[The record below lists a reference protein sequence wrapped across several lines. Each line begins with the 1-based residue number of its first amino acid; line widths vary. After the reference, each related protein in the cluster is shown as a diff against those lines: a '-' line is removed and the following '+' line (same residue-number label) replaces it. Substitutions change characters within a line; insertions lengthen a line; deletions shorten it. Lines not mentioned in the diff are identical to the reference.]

1 MQIQDVQINDRFIE
15 ILKAEGIKTLYPPQ
29 DAAIL
34 AGVLDG
40 KSLVISTPTASGKT
54 LIAEFGI
61 AQALKKGNSA
71 IYVVPLRAL
80 AHEKYME
87 FKKYEQMGYRVRLEM
102 GDLDSGKYRKDSD
115 FDILVTTAE
124 KLDSILRSRQEW
136 FKNVGIL
143 AMDEIHLIAGNRGPV
158 YEIIIAKF
166 NKLFPGLQVLA
177 LSATIGNAKELA
189 EWLNAEV
196 IESEWRPVKLS
207 ERVETGGKFENI
219 KKIVKESISD
229 GGQVL
234 IFVNSR
240 RSAESVAER
249 LGEELGL
256 SGKKSGLKKR
266 KLGLNGG
273 EVRLNGL
280 EMVGS
285 ELKREMLNRNG
296 LKLNRDVLKGNELEL
311 NIEVLKGEGLE
322 LNREMLR
329 GKGSGLNRDGLKEI
343 AGEILDALPTPT
355 KQCKRLVNCV
365 ENGIGFHHAG
375 LLNKQRVLIEDSFR
389 KGRIKVIV
397 ATPTLAFGVNLPS
410 RVVVIRDIK
419 RYGAG
424 VFEYVPVLEYK
435 QWVGRAGRPKFDP
448 VGMAIILA
456 KNKEEEEFLVE
467 KYINGEVEPIV
478 SKLGVEP
485 VLRFHIL
492 AAIAS
497 DFTPTQNAII
507 EFFRTTFFGHQY
519 GLEGFEHR
527 ILNIIDELKNWGFI
541 DEEKGFLIPTR
552 LGKRTSELYIDP
564 QTAHNYISLLKIA
577 ESRHEFSSLGLLEML
592 CDSVEMP
599 LLYVGR
605 KEEGYLWINACK
617 APLLREVDGFDLDVN
632 FLERFKTAKL
642 LNEWIDEVSEDS
654 ILGVYG
660 AGPGILQQRL
670 GIAEWLTYSAS
681 EISKILMLESS
692 FKELK
697 KMEMRIKYGIKEE
710 LIQLVRIRGIGRVR
724 ARKLF
729 NAGFKNIGDLKNADD
744 RKLAEILGSKIAE
757 NVRGEIRQH

>member
-1 MQIQDVQINDRFIE
+1 MQIQDVQINNRFIE
-15 ILKAEGIKTLYPPQ
+15 ILKAEGIGKLYPPQ

-40 KSLVISTPTASGKT
+40 KNLVISTPTASGKT
-54 LIAEFGI
+54 LIAEFAI
-61 AQALKKGNSA
+61 AKLLEKGNSA
-71 IYVVPLRAL
+71 VYVVPLRAL
-80 AHEKYME
+80 AHEKYLE
-87 FKKYEQMGYRVRLEM
+87 FKKYERLGYKVRLEM
-102 GDLDSGKYRKDSD
+102 GDLDSSKYRKRLD

-124 KLDSILRSRQEW
+124 KLDSILRSRGEW

-143 AMDEIHLIAGNRGPV
+143 VMDEIHLIASDRGPV

-166 NKLFPGLQVLA
+166 KKLFPDLQVLA

-189 EWLNAEV
+189 EWLNAKL

-207 ERVETGGKFENI
+207 ERVEIGEKFENI
-219 KKIVKESISD
+219 KKIVKESISG

-249 LGEELGL
+249 LGGELGL
-256 SGKKSGLKKR
+256 TGKKSGLKKR
-266 KLGLNGG
+266 KSGLNMG
-273 EVRLNGL
+273 ELRLKGL
-280 EMVGS
+280 ERGGS
-285 ELKREMLNRNG
+285 ELKREML
-296 LKLNRDVLKGNELEL
+296 KGN
-311 NIEVLKGEGLE
+311 
-322 LNREMLR
+322 
-329 GKGSGLNRDGLKEI
+329 GSGLERGELKEI

-355 KQCKRLVNCV
+355 QQCKRLVKCV

-389 KGRIKVIV
+389 EGKIKVIV

-410 RVVVIRDIK
+410 RVVVIRDMR

-448 VGMAIILA
+448 IGVAISLA
-456 KNKEEEEFLVE
+456 KSEEEGEFLVE

-478 SKLGVEP
+478 SRLGVEP

-492 AAIAS
+492 AAVAS
-497 DFTPTQNAII
+497 NFAPTTNTII
-507 EFFRTTFFGHQY
+507 EFFKTTFFGYQY
-519 GLEGFEHR
+519 GIEGFEHR
-527 ILNIIDELKNWGFI
+527 ILNIIDELKSWGFI
-541 DEEKGFLIPTR
+541 NEEKGFLIPTR
-552 LGKRTSELYIDP
+552 LGKRISELYIDP

-577 ESRHEFSSLGLLEML
+577 ESKHEFSSLGLLEML

-605 KEEGYLWINACK
+605 KEEGYLWLNACK
-617 APLLREVDGFDLDVN
+617 APLLRELDGFDLDVN

-642 LNEWIDEVSEDS
+642 LNDWIGEVSEDS
-654 ILGVYG
+654 ILEAYG

-670 GIAEWLTYSAS
+670 RIAEWLTYSAS
-681 EISKILMLESS
+681 EISKILMLERS

-697 KMEMRIKYGIKEE
+697 KMEIRIKYGIKEE

-724 ARKLF
+724 SRKLF
-729 NAGFKNIGDLKNADD
+729 NAGFKNIRDLKNADD
-744 RKLAEILGSKIAE
+744 RKLAEILGSKIAGS
-757 NVRGEIRQH
+757 VRREIS